1 MRFIRDDDG
10 FLEPK
15 YQPKLR
21 GDVRYVCF
29 SHNNPLEFPIT
40 TTGEVWSN
48 GALDPWSGMGV
59 YPKNSKG
66 PEGPMVQEINEE
78 TRYVVNNGN
87 RTKSGV
93 TLWECCQCGIVWDLK
108 CWCLQ

>member
-1 MRFIRDDDG
+1 M
-10 FLEPK
+10 
-15 YQPKLR
+15 
-21 GDVRYVCF
+21 CF

-40 TTGEVWSN
+40 TTAEVWSN
-48 GALDPWSGMGV
+48 GALDPWSGGV

-66 PEGPMVQEINEE
+66 PEGPVVQEINEE

-87 RTKSGV
+87 RRKSGSY
-93 TLWECCQCGIVWDLK
+93 TLGFCGCGFLWDLK

>member
-1 MRFIRDDDG
+1 MLFPQQAI
-10 FLEPK
+10 
-15 YQPKLR
+15 
-21 GDVRYVCF
+21 GDPY
-29 SHNNPLEFPIT
+29 PIT
-40 TTGEVWSN
+40 TTAEVWSN

-87 RTKSGV
+87 RTKSGSY
-93 TLWECCQCGIVWDLK
+93 TLGF
-108 CWCLQ
+108 